1 MSEQKQLSINIA
13 PDKAQGVFAN
23 LALIAH
29 TPTEFVLDFAQL
41 MPGIQ
46 QANVVARVV
55 VTPDQDPSF
64 NIAGKGEADAQ
75 SMRQAIYMAVDMFR
89 HRADYDA
96 PLDNPLPKL
105 YHEKRE
111 DGDKA
116 RFAVRA
122 KDQFKTP
129 PEK

>member
-1 MSEQKQLSINIA
+1 MDQKELKINIA

-55 VTPDQDPSF
+55 VTPDQAKKLLGALQNNVGQYESKFGTIQPIGGPVKGSTLPLTF
-64 NIAGKGEADAQ
+64 TGGEA
-75 SMRQAIYMAVDMFR
+75 
-89 HRADYDA
+89 
-96 PLDNPLPKL
+96 
-105 YHEKRE
+105 
-111 DGDKA
+111 
-116 RFAVRA
+116 
-122 KDQFKTP
+122 
-129 PEK
+129 

>member
-1 MSEQKQLSINIA
+1 M
-13 PDKAQGVFAN
+13 
-23 LALIAH
+23 
-29 TPTEFVLDFAQL
+29 
-41 MPGIQ
+41 
-46 QANVVARVV
+46 VV

-75 SMRQAIYMAVDMFR
+75 SMRQAIYTAVDMFR

-96 PLDNPLPKL
+96 PLGNPLPKL